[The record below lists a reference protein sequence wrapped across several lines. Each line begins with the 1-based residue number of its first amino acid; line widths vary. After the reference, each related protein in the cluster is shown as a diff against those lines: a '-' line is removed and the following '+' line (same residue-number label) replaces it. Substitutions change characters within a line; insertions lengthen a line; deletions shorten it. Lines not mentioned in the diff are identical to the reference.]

1 MENAVTES
9 VEMGEVGTTR
19 STQGVS
25 VFSGRIPPPEG
36 PHFKTEFSSD
46 PSSPV
51 SSPDKLKILVADD
64 EPLVALTLAE
74 ILTGEGFE
82 VMSVSNG
89 AAAVEAARSLRPDI
103 LLSDVMMPKMN
114 GIEAAKKIMGFLP
127 DCRIILLS
135 GQAAT
140 GDLLKQAHD
149 QGHDFE
155 LVTKPI
161 QPDFLLAILR
171 QHAEE

>member
-1 MENAVTES
+1 MENHVTES
-9 VEMGEVGTTR
+9 LEMGEMGTTR
-19 STQGVS
+19 STQAVPM
-25 VFSGRIPPPEG
+25 FSGRIPPPEG
-36 PHFKTEFSSD
+36 PHFKTTFSSD
-46 PSSPV
+46 PL

-89 AAAVEAARSLRPDI
+89 AAAVEAARSLRPDV

-171 QHAEE
+171 QHAKE